1 MNLFYSKNLSKKEI
15 YLSKEESRHC
25 IKVLRKKKNDIIR
38 VTNGKGSIYIT
49 KITSIENEIVQLE
62 NLKNEF
68 ILNRKTKIHIAIAP
82 PKNRIRF
89 EWFLE
94 KVTEIGVDIIT
105 PLLCT
110 NSERKQINLIRSQK
124 ILISAMKQ
132 SNNSILPQINNP
144 TQFKDFLEG
153 IENNSYIA
161 HCHAMKKV
169 DFKTILAKQKKYKNI
184 TVMIGPEGDFTRE
197 EIIMSEKRGINAIK
211 LGENR
216 LRTETAG
223 IIVCNMIN
231 TIL

>member
-1 MNLFYSKNLSKKEI
+1 MKKEFF
-15 YLSKEESRHC
+15 LSKEESQHC

-49 KITSIENEIVQLE
+49 KITSIENEIVHLE

-110 NSERKQINLIRSQK
+110 NSERNQINLTRSQK

-161 HCHAMKKV
+161 HCHAMKNLSKKV
-169 DFKTILAKQKKYKNI
+169 Y
-184 TVMIGPEGDFTRE
+184 
-197 EIIMSEKRGINAIK
+197 
-211 LGENR
+211 LGY
-216 LRTETAG
+216 
-223 IIVCNMIN
+223 
-231 TIL
+231 